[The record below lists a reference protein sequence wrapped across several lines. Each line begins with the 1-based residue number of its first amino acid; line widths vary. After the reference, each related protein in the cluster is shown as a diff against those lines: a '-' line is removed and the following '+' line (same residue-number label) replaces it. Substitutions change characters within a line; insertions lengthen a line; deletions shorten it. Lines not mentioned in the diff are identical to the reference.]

1 MNQTCKNV
9 GRKVL
14 MAFVLF
20 LSTFLS
26 VSAQTKV
33 SGVVIDKNEDPVIG
47 ANVVVKGLPSV
58 GASTDLNG
66 TFTITLP
73 KGHNELSVSCIGY
86 KGKVVSV
93 NGLANIK
100 IMLENSATE
109 LDDVVVI
116 GYGTTKKSDLTAAV
130 SSIKGDAIRSSAT
143 TSLVDALQGKVPGMD
158 VMSSRED
165 GDNREI
171 HIRGVRSLN
180 AGNAPLVIVDGVPG
194 SFDVVNTSDIA
205 SIEVLKDASSAAIY
219 GSRGANGV
227 IIITTHRGQSNGTT
241 ISYDAF
247 FGVNKPHFMN
257 MMKGEKFV
265 QMRRDSYMI
274 ANNLWGQQVDDNKI
288 FSDTEIEMI
297 ANGEYYDWQD
307 LVFRDGSVQRH
318 NISVSSGNERTR
330 FAVSFAYED
339 VKGYNRNNE
348 AKKYFLSAAIDH
360 QIASWLDMSTTIRL
374 RKRNHSGG
382 AGYGQALFYGT
393 PLCRPYDDEG
403 KLIQYPNPQEAAVNI
418 LADYEPGQFAND
430 TENTNADIVFSLNM
444 HPFKWLRLVS
454 NLGYQYS
461 DIKKGYFYGSKSYQ
475 VNGGLNRSGKSGSNS
490 YSLTWNNTLTFD
502 KSWNRHNVTVDA
514 ISELQKYNTDWMS
527 GDGRNLFVESL
538 SYHNLGTNTENIS
551 IGSGYSD
558 WSLLAFMG
566 RVRYDYDRKY
576 LANLSVRTDGSSRLA
591 KGRKWATF
599 VSGGVAWR
607 ISQEEFLRD
616 VDWLSNLKIRYAY
629 GTVGNQAIDPYSTL
643 ANLGSYA
650 YKFGNDGTG
659 GYGYRPDKL
668 VNMDLGWEKTHTHNI
683 GIDFGVFNNR
693 LNGSVEYYNTK
704 TDNLLMQR
712 QIPTTTGFS
721 RIWQNIGKTQ
731 NTGVELALNG
741 LIINNR
747 DLQWEVNLGLSV
759 NNNKILELTNGKND
773 DITNRWFIGKP
784 INVMYEYVKTGIWQ
798 TEEAEEAS
806 KYGRKPGDVKLK
818 DSDNNGVITA
828 EDKEILGSRDPKYIT
843 SFGSSLKWKNLDF
856 SFNIS
861 GRWDYMI
868 HHDGFGWNVILTGT
882 RWVADVNYW
891 TPDNHSKDYPRADAT
906 WADQRERC
914 GDMKG
919 DYLKMQDITLG
930 YDFSPYVKK
939 VLPISKLR
947 LYVQARNAFY
957 IYRAAK
963 EDIIPESPSIESTV
977 PKSFNVGINLT
988 F

>member
-551 IGSGYSD
+551 IGSGP
-558 WSLLAFMG
+558 
-566 RVRYDYDRKY
+566 
-576 LANLSVRTDGSSRLA
+576 LSFQEAWHGEFRRRNSFATWTGFQILRFVMPTA
-591 KGRKWATF
+591 QWATRP
-599 VSGGVAWR
+599 STR
-607 ISQEEFLRD
+607 I
-616 VDWLSNLKIRYAY
+616 
-629 GTVGNQAIDPYSTL
+629 
-643 ANLGSYA
+643 
-650 YKFGNDGTG
+650 
-659 GYGYRPDKL
+659 
-668 VNMDLGWEKTHTHNI
+668 
-683 GIDFGVFNNR
+683 
-693 LNGSVEYYNTK
+693 
-704 TDNLLMQR
+704 
-712 QIPTTTGFS
+712 
-721 RIWQNIGKTQ
+721 
-731 NTGVELALNG
+731 
-741 LIINNR
+741 
-747 DLQWEVNLGLSV
+747 
-759 NNNKILELTNGKND
+759 
-773 DITNRWFIGKP
+773 
-784 INVMYEYVKTGIWQ
+784 
-798 TEEAEEAS
+798 
-806 KYGRKPGDVKLK
+806 
-818 DSDNNGVITA
+818 
-828 EDKEILGSRDPKYIT
+828 
-843 SFGSSLKWKNLDF
+843 
-856 SFNIS
+856 
-861 GRWDYMI
+861 
-868 HHDGFGWNVILTGT
+868 
-882 RWVADVNYW
+882 
-891 TPDNHSKDYPRADAT
+891 
-906 WADQRERC
+906 
-914 GDMKG
+914 
-919 DYLKMQDITLG
+919 
-930 YDFSPYVKK
+930 
-939 VLPISKLR
+939 LR
-947 LYVQARNAFY
+947 LQ
-957 IYRAAK
+957 I
-963 EDIIPESPSIESTV
+963 
-977 PKSFNVGINLT
+977 
-988 F
+988 

>member
-1 MNQTCKNV
+1 
-9 GRKVL
+9 

-100 IMLENSATE
+100 IMLDNSATE

-382 AGYGQALFYGT
+382 AGYGQA
-393 PLCRPYDDEG
+393 
-403 KLIQYPNPQEAAVNI
+403 
-418 LADYEPGQFAND
+418 
-430 TENTNADIVFSLNM
+430 
-444 HPFKWLRLVS
+444 
-454 NLGYQYS
+454 
-461 DIKKGYFYGSKSYQ
+461 
-475 VNGGLNRSGKSGSNS
+475 
-490 YSLTWNNTLTFD
+490 
-502 KSWNRHNVTVDA
+502 
-514 ISELQKYNTDWMS
+514 
-527 GDGRNLFVESL
+527 
-538 SYHNLGTNTENIS
+538 
-551 IGSGYSD
+551 
-558 WSLLAFMG
+558 
-566 RVRYDYDRKY
+566 
-576 LANLSVRTDGSSRLA
+576 
-591 KGRKWATF
+591 
-599 VSGGVAWR
+599 
-607 ISQEEFLRD
+607 
-616 VDWLSNLKIRYAY
+616 
-629 GTVGNQAIDPYSTL
+629 GTVLRNPS
-643 ANLGSYA
+643 
-650 YKFGNDGTG
+650 
-659 GYGYRPDKL
+659 
-668 VNMDLGWEKTHTHNI
+668 M
-683 GIDFGVFNNR
+683 
-693 LNGSVEYYNTK
+693 
-704 TDNLLMQR
+704 
-712 QIPTTTGFS
+712 
-721 RIWQNIGKTQ
+721 
-731 NTGVELALNG
+731 
-741 LIINNR
+741 
-747 DLQWEVNLGLSV
+747 
-759 NNNKILELTNGKND
+759 
-773 DITNRWFIGKP
+773 
-784 INVMYEYVKTGIWQ
+784 
-798 TEEAEEAS
+798 
-806 KYGRKPGDVKLK
+806 
-818 DSDNNGVITA
+818 
-828 EDKEILGSRDPKYIT
+828 
-843 SFGSSLKWKNLDF
+843 SS
-856 SFNIS
+856 I
-861 GRWDYMI
+861 R
-868 HHDGFGWNVILTGT
+868 
-882 RWVADVNYW
+882 
-891 TPDNHSKDYPRADAT
+891 
-906 WADQRERC
+906 
-914 GDMKG
+914 
-919 DYLKMQDITLG
+919 
-930 YDFSPYVKK
+930 
-939 VLPISKLR
+939 
-947 LYVQARNAFY
+947 
-957 IYRAAK
+957 
-963 EDIIPESPSIESTV
+963 
-977 PKSFNVGINLT
+977 
-988 F
+988 

>member
-1 MNQTCKNV
+1 MNQPSKNV
-9 GRKVL
+9 GRKAL
-14 MAFVLF
+14 MAFILF
-20 LSTFLS
+20 LSAFLA

-58 GASTDLNG
+58 GAATDLNG
-66 TFTITLP
+66 TFAITLP
-73 KGHNELSVSCIGY
+73 QGYNELSVSCIGY
-86 KGKVVSV
+86 KSKVVSV
-93 NGLANIK
+93 NGLTNLK
-100 IMLENSATE
+100 IMLEDSATE

-130 SSIKGDAIRSSAT
+130 SSVKGDAIRSSAT

-227 IIITTHRGQSNGTT
+227 IIITTRRGQSSGTT

-288 FSDTEIEMI
+288 FSDSEMEMI

-348 AKKYFLSAAIDH
+348 AKKYFLSTAIDH

-393 PLCRPYDDEG
+393 PLCRPYDSEG
-403 KLIQYPNPQEAAVNI
+403 NLIQYPNPQEAAVNI

-430 TENTNADIVFSLNM
+430 TENSNADIVFSLNI

-475 VNGGLNRSGKSGSNS
+475 VNGGLNRSGKSGSNA

-502 KSWNRHNVTVDA
+502 KSWNKHSVTVDA
-514 ISELQKYNTDWMS
+514 ISELQKYNTDYMNA
-527 GDGRNLFVESL
+527 DGRNLFVESL

-551 IGSGYSD
+551 IASGYSD
-558 WSLLAFMG
+558 WSLLSFMG
-566 RVRYDYDRKY
+566 RVRYDYDRKVSCQ
-576 LANLSVRTDGSSRLA
+576 SV
-591 KGRKWATF
+591 
-599 VSGGVAWR
+599 
-607 ISQEEFLRD
+607 
-616 VDWLSNLKIRYAY
+616 
-629 GTVGNQAIDPYSTL
+629 
-643 ANLGSYA
+643 GSYRRLFSPCEGQKVGYIHFRGRSLA
-650 YKFGNDGTG
+650 YFAGAV
-659 GYGYRPDKL
+659 P
-668 VNMDLGWEKTHTHNI
+668 
-683 GIDFGVFNNR
+683 
-693 LNGSVEYYNTK
+693 
-704 TDNLLMQR
+704 
-712 QIPTTTGFS
+712 S
-721 RIWQNIGKTQ
+721 RCG
-731 NTGVELALNG
+731 LA
-741 LIINNR
+741 I
-747 DLQWEVNLGLSV
+747 Q
-759 NNNKILELTNGKND
+759 
-773 DITNRWFIGKP
+773 
-784 INVMYEYVKTGIWQ
+784 
-798 TEEAEEAS
+798 
-806 KYGRKPGDVKLK
+806 
-818 DSDNNGVITA
+818 
-828 EDKEILGSRDPKYIT
+828 
-843 SFGSSLKWKNLDF
+843 
-856 SFNIS
+856 
-861 GRWDYMI
+861 
-868 HHDGFGWNVILTGT
+868 
-882 RWVADVNYW
+882 
-891 TPDNHSKDYPRADAT
+891 SKDT
-906 WADQRERC
+906 
-914 GDMKG
+914 
-919 DYLKMQDITLG
+919 
-930 YDFSPYVKK
+930 
-939 VLPISKLR
+939 LR
-947 LYVQARNAFY
+947 LRY
-957 IYRAAK
+957 
-963 EDIIPESPSIESTV
+963 
-977 PKSFNVGINLT
+977 GG
-988 F
+988 